1 MSSKPVRGGRKT
13 RTSRRHPSGLRGGAD
28 LRDTMP
34 DHLVVRAIE
43 ELIRKGTVC
52 IYRNSGGRVFIH
64 TTEPGLV
71 ELNDPCPSHGCE
83 SWISQFVWQRYAVVL
98 RQFQLTRISKLL
110 AGRAPSPVPKA
121 VSVRDALAV
130 IESNPTVAAVVEFMV
145 SRKRHEASMAAFW
158 TVLSQLAREKGFL
171 RIGRNRLPAGPSAL
185 SRRLSADR
193 DVLARCGIDV
203 KIWRSNG
210 SRVALRK
217 RPDADADAPGQIPS
231 AGTSASNTRPPA
243 ELGEPRTPISPAES
257 LRNRIRLKRDG
268 HCSLVQKPKGESYE
282 R

>member
-1 MSSKPVRGGRKT
+1 
-13 RTSRRHPSGLRGGAD
+13 
-28 LRDTMP
+28 MP

-43 ELIRKGTVC
+43 ELIRTGTVC
-52 IYRNSGGRVFIH
+52 IYKNSGGRVFIH

-121 VSVRDALAV
+121 VSVGDALAV
-130 IESNPTVAAVVEFMV
+130 LESNPTVAAVVEFMV
-145 SRKRHEASMAAFW
+145 SHERHEDSMARFW
-158 TVLSQLAREKGFL
+158 TALSKLAREKGFL

-193 DVLARCGIDV
+193 DVLARCGIEV

-217 RPDADADAPGQIPS
+217 RPDADARDQMPS
-231 AGTSASNTRPPA
+231 AETSATNPRPPT
-243 ELGEPRTPISPAES
+243 ELGETRTPITPAES

-282 R
+282 RRDPDGFTEMAADEVE